1 MIGRETID
9 RIRARVS
16 LVAVVGE
23 TVKLQRRGR
32 SYVGL
37 CPFHQEKSP
46 SFTVS
51 DERGL
56 FHCFGC
62 KASGDVFKFVE
73 LTEGSS
79 FMDALKKLADRAGV
93 ELEDDRDD
101 ADRAQEQRQKKLK
114 DDLVAVNAFAAGY
127 FERMLHEHPLGA
139 MARAELERR
148 GLGFEG
154 RSGEVLRAFRVGY
167 APHGWDGLTTYFR
180 QNGVSP
186 ALAEQVGLLA
196 PRSGGSGFYD
206 AFRHRL
212 MVAVLDVSGRVVAF
226 SGRVLPSPPGER
238 EDPSRGAPPKYVNS
252 RESTIYA
259 KGHTLFGLH
268 QARAGIRTRGEA
280 VIVEGNFDLIAMH
293 ARGIDHVVAPM
304 GTAFTPDQARLLRR
318 FTSTLTLLFDAD
330 AAGRKATWAARA
342 TCREAGLAAK
352 VARLSEGKDPD
363 EFLRARGPEPMLD
376 ALRAARSLDEA
387 LIDDVLATV
396 GEGVDL
402 SAKRTALDTLRPLL
416 EEQEITL
423 RNVLATRVAQKLG
436 LDLPTFWRVVRGAG
450 PSNVGPSGGGGG
462 DRGGERGGPNSVQKL
477 NGPSRSSREGLDG
490 REGRDAASGS
500 GAEEELSRA
509 IVTALFAAPELIESP
524 PLQPSLSLVAGD
536 WALAVLEL
544 REEMRKSRREN
555 RPIDGSALLARLPE
569 SIQKFAA
576 ATLVAPSLGPVDAGA
591 ATGGPTE
598 GGEGGDAM
606 GPGASGGGGSDDA
619 SRRARTLIRQNGAK
633 LAKTVSA
640 ERLRELDRDIGRAD
654 EAGDFAR
661 ATALLAE
668 KQRLSAA
675 VRTAQAEAHAAA
687 DDD

>member
-16 LVAVVGE
+16 LVTVVGE

-32 SYVGL
+32 SFVGL

-73 LTEGSS
+73 LTEGSG
-79 FMDALKKLADRAGV
+79 FMDALKKLAERAGV
-93 ELEDDRDD
+93 ELEDDRSDV
-101 ADRAQEQRQKKLK
+101 DRAQEQRQKKQK
-114 DDLVAVNAFAAGY
+114 EDLVGVNAFAAAY
-127 FERMLHEHPLGA
+127 FERMIHEHPLSG

-148 GLGFEG
+148 GLTFDGPTG
-154 RSGEVLRAFRVGY
+154 DALRAFRVGY
-167 APHGWDGLTTYFR
+167 APHGWDGLTNYLR

-186 ALAEQVGLLA
+186 ALAEQVGLVA
-196 PRSGGSGFYD
+196 PRTSGAGFYD

-226 SGRVLPSPPGER
+226 SGRVLAPPPGEQD
-238 EDPSRGAPPKYVNS
+238 DPARGAPPKYVNS
-252 RESTIYA
+252 RESSIYA
-259 KGHTLFGLH
+259 KGQTLFGLH

-318 FTSTLTLLFDAD
+318 FASTVTLLFDAD

-342 TCREAGLAAK
+342 TCREAGLSAK

-363 EFLRARGPEPMLD
+363 EFLRARGPQPMLD

-387 LIDDVLATV
+387 LIEDVLAGA
-396 GEGVDL
+396 GEGANL
-402 SAKRTALDTLRPLL
+402 EAKRVALDTLRPLL
-416 EEQEITL
+416 EDQEITL
-423 RNVLATRVAQKLG
+423 RNVLAARVAQKLG
-436 LDLPTFWRVVRGAG
+436 LDLPTFWRVVRGG
-450 PSNVGPSGGGGG
+450 PVGGYGDGEGSGSSSSGRGGGYGAG
-462 DRGGERGGPNSVQKL
+462 VQKL
-477 NGPSRSSREGLDG
+477 NGAPGSSGDPR
-490 REGRDAASGS
+490 RA
-500 GAEEELSRA
+500 GAEGGEADEEGLSRA
-509 IVTALFAAPELIESP
+509 ILRALFTAPELVEDP
-524 PLQPSLSLVAGD
+524 AAQPSLTLVAGD

-544 REEMRKSRREN
+544 REELRKSRREN

-576 ATLVAPSLGPVDAGA
+576 ATLVASSLEPGGAGA
-591 ATGGPTE
+591 AAGGTHE
-598 GGEGGDAM
+598 GGEAGDA
-606 GPGASGGGGSDDA
+606 GGSGASDGAGSEVA

-633 LAKTVSA
+633 LAKTVAA

-654 EAGDFAR
+654 EAGDFSR
-661 ATALLAE
+661 ATTLLAE
-668 KQRLSAA
+668 KHRLATA
-675 VRTAQAEAHAAA
+675 VRTTLAEAQAIP
-687 DDD
+687 DDE